1 VSLDIR
7 LNDEL
12 SERLR
17 QRAERQGVQPDELVQ
32 EIVREYLEA
41 PDERF
46 DRIAAYIV
54 EKNREL
60 YRRLS

>member
-1 VSLDIR
+1 MSLDFR

-12 SERLR
+12 SALLR
-17 QRAERQGVQPDELVQ
+17 QRAERKGVAPDELV
-32 EIVREYLEA
+32 EEVLREFLEA